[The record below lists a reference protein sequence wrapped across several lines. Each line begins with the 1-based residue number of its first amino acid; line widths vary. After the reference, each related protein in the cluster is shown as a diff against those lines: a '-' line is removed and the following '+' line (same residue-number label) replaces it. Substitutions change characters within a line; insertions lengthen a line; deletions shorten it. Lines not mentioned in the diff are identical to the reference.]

1 MHGVYVVITSL
12 SCRFPH
18 RLAEI
23 MATSDGEP
31 NSHILRPGRSS
42 ADRLVSLGLAIVL
55 VGTQM
60 TWTAFLGWALLHFLR

>member
-31 NSHILRPGRSS
+31 NSHILRSGRSS
-42 ADRLVSLGLAIVL
+42 ADRLLSLGLAVAL